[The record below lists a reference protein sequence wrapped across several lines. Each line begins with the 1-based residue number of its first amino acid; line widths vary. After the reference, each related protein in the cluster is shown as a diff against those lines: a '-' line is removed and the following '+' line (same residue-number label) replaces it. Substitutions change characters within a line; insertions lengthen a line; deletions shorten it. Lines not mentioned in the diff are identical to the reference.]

1 MTMTKT
7 YDRTTEDTG
16 NVVSLDHVNVTIGD
30 QQKATLFYIVG
41 LGLTRDPYMMIG
53 LENMW
58 LNAGRQ
64 QFHTPTMPKSPQ
76 VVRGRIG
83 VVVPDLNELAERLAV
98 IAPQLEGTKFAYKEH
113 GDHYDVTCPWGN
125 LFLCHGSVEGFD
137 ARFGIPYVEFAV
149 PEGAAAGI
157 ANFYVNILGAVTEVK
172 TVRRSPATVVRMGPD
187 QSLVFRED
195 PEEARPYD
203 GHHIAVYIGDF
214 SGPHKRLADR
224 GLVSEESNEHQYRF
238 KDIVDLDSGAVLYEL
253 EHEVRSLAHPMFG
266 RPLVNRDPVVN
277 LRNYTRGGEYL
288 RLG

>member
-1 MTMTKT
+1 
-7 YDRTTEDTG
+7 
-16 NVVSLDHVNVTIGD
+16 VVSLDHVNITIGD
-30 QQKATLFYIVG
+30 QQQATLFYIVG

-64 QFHTPTMPKSPQ
+64 QFHTPTAPTSPQ
-76 VVRGRIG
+76 VIRGRVG
-83 VVVPDLNELAERLAV
+83 VVVPDLDALAERLAT
-98 IAPQLEGTKFAYKEH
+98 IAPQLKGTKFSYKEH

-125 LFLCHGSVEGFD
+125 LFLCHEGVEGFG

-149 PEGAAAGI
+149 PAGAAQGI
-157 ANFYVNILGAVTEVK
+157 ANFYENVLGALAVVK
-172 TVRRSPATVVRMGPD
+172 TVRKSPAAIVRMGPD

-195 PEEARPYD
+195 AEEKRPYD
-203 GHHIAVYIGDF
+203 GHHIAIYIGDF
-214 SGPHKRLADR
+214 SGPHRKLVDR

-238 KDIVDLDSGAVLYEL
+238 KDIVDLETGDVLYEL

-266 RPLVNRDPVVN
+266 RPLVTRDPSIN
-277 LRNYTRGGEYL
+277 LRNYTRGAEYL